1 MDKEKFLEEYLVDR
15 KGTNS
20 LKWDALDTRFG
31 SPDLISMWVADMEI
45 KTPKEIIEALKK
57 ELNME
62 FWLFL
67 C

>member
-1 MDKEKFLEEYLVDR
+1 MEKEKFLKEYLVER

-31 SPDLISMWVADMEI
+31 SPDLISMWVSDMEI

-57 ELNME
+57 ELNIE
-62 FWLFL
+62 F
-67 C
+67 

>member
-1 MDKEKFLEEYLVDR
+1 MDKEKFLEEYLVER

>member
-1 MDKEKFLEEYLVDR
+1 MDKEKFLEEYLVER

-45 KTPKEIIEALKK
+45 KTPKEIIEA
-57 ELNME
+57 
-62 FWLFL
+62 
-67 C
+67 

>member
-1 MDKEKFLEEYLVDR
+1 MDKEKFLEEYLVER

-62 FWLFL
+62 VWLFL

>member
-1 MDKEKFLEEYLVDR
+1 VEKEKFLKEYLVER

-20 LKWDALDTRFG
+20 LKWDALDVRFG
-31 SPDLISMWVADMEI
+31 NPDLISMWVADMEI

-62 FWLFL
+62 F
-67 C
+67 